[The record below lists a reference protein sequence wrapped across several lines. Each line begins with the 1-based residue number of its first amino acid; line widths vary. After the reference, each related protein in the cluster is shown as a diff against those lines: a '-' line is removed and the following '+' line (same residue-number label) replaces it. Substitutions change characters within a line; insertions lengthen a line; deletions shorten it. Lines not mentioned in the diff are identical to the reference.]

1 VSLSSTSVQDAAE
14 GLGLSLLLLQ
24 EGLSIGKQATISLLP
39 LMLFVLLCHAEAYSH
54 VPRSL
59 SFSLATCA
67 IARVGSHSIFMTMS
81 AMIVCGTYSH
91 TALSLQAGD
100 GNIVTPLD
108 LLMATAWHAQC
119 DAASAS
125 SPLSFSGGSSVLQG
139 QSFLP
144 SQSPPIRH
152 ATPDFAT
159 PPLSQPRAAS
169 PFEGKILGGRSG
181 SSRGGNV
188 GHALMGLSRKVS
200 VYDSSGVHLMACD
213 CELAFH
219 CAGCC
224 IWPDVT
230 RVAV

>member
-1 VSLSSTSVQDAAE
+1 MRLSGWGRT
-14 GLGLSLLLLQ
+14 
-24 EGLSIGKQATISLLP
+24 
-39 LMLFVLLCHAEAYSH
+39 AYIYI
-54 VPRSL
+54 L
-59 SFSLATCA
+59 
-67 IARVGSHSIFMTMS
+67 MTMS
-81 AMIVCGTYSH
+81 AMITCGTYAH
-91 TALSLQAGD
+91 TALSLQTGD

-119 DAASAS
+119 DATSAS

-139 QSFLP
+139 LSFLP

-169 PFEGKILGGRSG
+169 PFEGKILGGRAG
-181 SSRGGNV
+181 SSRGGSV

-200 VYDSSGVHLMACD
+200 VYDSSGAHVMACD
-213 CELAFH
+213 CELACQ
-219 CAGCC
+219 CAGCF

-230 RVAV
+230 SLAM